1 MSSKDAAAST
11 EAVRFGLNRG
21 SSTCGVC
28 VRGTGRV
35 PRAYPHAMRCDARMS
50 GAGSP
55 QAPHSCSTRSRV
67 GGVCTG
73 FLQRSLESCPGCL
86 IAGLTNRGQKFFLRG
101 RGGKATNLPELH
113 TTTFCQRASTCCLLS
128 RWEVYVWPT
137 YFQFRA
143 TAAVETSQHDALW
156 ARSSLEDIARAALLL
171 RRRRLGQPLFTL
183 GHELLPF
190 HL

>member
-1 MSSKDAAAST
+1 M
-11 EAVRFGLNRG
+11 R
-21 SSTCGVC
+21 C
-28 VRGTGRV
+28 VREGHGPSAAGISTRD
-35 PRAYPHAMRCDARMS
+35 AMRRVCREP
-50 GAGSP
+50 GAPKRLMLHAQPRRRGLYRLL
-55 QAPHSCSTRSRV
+55 ATLSRE
-67 GGVCTG
+67 
-73 FLQRSLESCPGCL
+73 LPRLPNRRP
-86 IAGLTNRGQKFFLRG
+86 NRGQKFFLRG

-128 RWEVYVWPT
+128 RWEVYVWLT

-143 TAAVETSQHDALW
+143 TAAVETSQHDPLW

-171 RRRRLGQPLFTL
+171 RRRRLGQPLFAL

>member
-1 MSSKDAAAST
+1 MSPRRCSCLRGSEGHGGHHAV
-11 EAVRFGLNRG
+11 AVRALLLCLELQGCCRKHRGSRG

-35 PRAYPHAMRCDARMS
+35 PRAYPHAMRC
-50 GAGSP
+50 GAYVGSREP
-55 QAPHSCSTRSRV
+55 PSASCSTRSRV

-101 RGGKATNLPELH
+101 GKATNLPELH

-137 YFQFRA
+137 YFSSEPPQLSKRPNTTPCGHDRA
-143 TAAVETSQHDALW
+143 
-156 ARSSLEDIARAALLL
+156 
-171 RRRRLGQPLFTL
+171 
-183 GHELLPF
+183 
-190 HL
+190 

>member
-35 PRAYPHAMRCDARMS
+35 PRAYPHAMRC
-50 GAGSP
+50 GAYVGSREP
-55 QAPHSCSTRSRV
+55 PSASCSTRSRV

-171 RRRRLGQPLFTL
+171 RRRRLGQPLFAL